1 MAFCNASDVLIDMWK
16 IEITTTSLRPDI
28 VLWSTSANG
37 MIIAIPWKKNNGS
50 LWERKKYREATVTC
64 AEAGWKAQIYPVEV
78 RWMDFVRESTPQLP
92 KPLRVPGS
100 EQKKTLK
107 DHSRKGAS
115 GCDPEEMIWS
125 GEIKDLRT
133 SHKQQW
139 TIDYCDCELQ
149 WHPGMTGG
157 QSGKPTSSR
166 KGLDAGRLVKDLDSS
181 IAKPCFCN
189 RCSIST

>member
-1 MAFCNASDVLIDMWK
+1 MPLMCWHVK

-50 LWERKKYREATVTC
+50 LWEIKKYREATVTC

-100 EQKKTLK
+100 EQKR
-107 DHSRKGAS
+107 HSRITQERALLAVTQKKWSEVEKLRIS
-115 GCDPEEMIWS
+115 GQATNSNEPLITVTVNCSAIQEWLEDRQ
-125 GEIKDLRT
+125 GNLLAAGKDWM
-133 SHKQQW
+133 Q
-139 TIDYCDCELQ
+139 
-149 WHPGMTGG
+149 
-157 QSGKPTSSR
+157 
-166 KGLDAGRLVKDLDSS
+166 AG
-181 IAKPCFCN
+181 
-189 RCSIST
+189 

>member
-1 MAFCNASDVLIDMWK
+1 MPLMCWLTCEHRNNYNFSKARYCPVVHLSQWNDYSNSM
-16 IEITTTSLRPDI
+16 
-28 VLWSTSANG
+28 
-37 MIIAIPWKKNNGS
+37 KKNNNSS
-50 LWERKKYREATVTC
+50 LWEIKKYREPTVTC

-115 GCDPEEMIWS
+115 GCDSEEMIWS

-133 SHKQQW
+133 SRKQQW

-157 QSGKPTSSR
+157 QSGKTY
-166 KGLDAGRLVKDLDSS
+166 
-181 IAKPCFCN
+181 
-189 RCSIST
+189 